1 MKDLD
6 VNVLISIVLGAMG
19 VFAVIIWGIISWK
32 SGTSSGTEVP
42 LSIAGSLGGVL
53 TGKGLA
59 EAKMMKETQTKND
72 PPQAKPKADICADC
86 DKKVM

>member
-6 VNVLISIVLGAMG
+6 VNILISILLGVMG
-19 VFAVIIWGIISWK
+19 IIAVVIWGIISWK

-42 LSIAGSLGGVL
+42 LSIASSLGGVL

-59 EAKMMKETQTKND
+59 EAKYAKMSTTTNPPKESQENFSESVKRG
-72 PPQAKPKADICADC
+72 AE
-86 DKKVM
+86 

>member
-6 VNVLISIVLGAMG
+6 VNVLISILLGAMG
-19 VFAVIIWGIISWK
+19 IIAVITWGIISWQ

-42 LSIAGSLGGVL
+42 LSIASSLGGVL

-59 EAKMMKETQTKND
+59 EAKFKKELPPTKS
-72 PPQAKPKADICADC
+72 AE
-86 DKKVM
+86 V